1 MRLDVSKFL
10 NWLRWL
16 PVAGLI
22 GVIATAAIA
31 QSPPASKV
39 AVKSGDEAQMH
50 AMAKATIKALGDGS
64 LKRYLA
70 LHISPAKLSEL
81 TEFRESGAEVLAE
94 QTRRFKPLLRSIK
107 ADGVDLATAKLIKV
121 WRRRASET
129 RDKYVIIGEIVATI
143 GANGRQYELVLDDVL
158 DLGQGW
164 VIGDRVKWFG
174 AVEPGMPLPARSAS
188 TPNP

>member
-1 MRLDVSKFL
+1 MRLNVSRFL
-10 NWLRWL
+10 NRLRWL

-22 GVIATAAIA
+22 GVTATAAIA
-31 QSPPASKV
+31 QSSPASKV
-39 AVKSGDEAQMH
+39 AVKAGDEAQMH
-50 AMAKATIKALGDGS
+50 AMAKATIKALVDGS
-64 LKRYLA
+64 LKQYLA

-81 TEFRESGAEVLAE
+81 TEFRESEAEVLAE
-94 QTRRFKPLLRSIK
+94 QTMRFKRLLPRIK

-121 WRRRASET
+121 WRRRAPET
-129 RDKYVIIGEIVATI
+129 RDKYVIIGEVVATI

-174 AVEPGMPLPARSAS
+174 VVEPPVRPPARPAS
-188 TPNP
+188 TPRP